1 MWAFQGRIRLRRS
14 KCVSRL
20 LVETSQPIVFL
31 QWILEGVEV
40 TTVKRLLR
48 NLSEV
53 NECFLRQHLTE
64 LRWTR

>member
-40 TTVKRLLR
+40 TTVKRLL
-48 NLSEV
+48 SEV
-53 NECFLRQHLTE
+53 TGCFLRQHLIG
-64 LRWTR
+64 LRWMG